1 MEGSPST
8 DADLRDVFKLL
19 YADDDWAL
27 TSDSELEDSDHL
39 SNTDGID
46 IELTDNEEQLPI
58 RIYSARITK
67 KRLFSALDSLFS
79 QSYES
84 TTKRQRIYNPPA
96 PSVPSLI
103 LSTQPIPV
111 LPLPKTYAPFSALSL
126 LSRLL
131 TFQPYTYF
139 PQYPPGL
146 SPVRAATK
154 GWVNEGRE
162 GLKCEVCGE
171 KWGLGGLQDV
181 RNEEMRSKLGE
192 KLAKGF
198 EERHKK
204 NCAWRICASPENLYE
219 QLRHLIHPPITSSLA
234 PLASHLS
241 LECLTLTSLRFLSP
255 LNSVQVER
263 LANLFKPSLMSSI
276 SSATIDVA
284 SQLALFGW
292 FPYHP
297 NNPAIQISL
306 DTPPSRTEIVCC
318 RICHRRIGLWNFSN
332 EKDGVKQFDV
342 LNEHLVWCPIR
353 IQDGEKE
360 WWSVSG
366 LLGGQSTQ
374 VKRIEEGDIKDLVK
388 ISERMEKRSWRRS

>member
-46 IELTDNEEQLPI
+46 IELADNEEQLPI

-204 NCAWRICASPENLYE
+204 NCAWRICASPGASL
-219 QLRHLIHPPITSSLA
+219 HLLSS
-234 PLASHLS
+234 SHLTYALQKICMNNCVIS
-241 LECLTLTSLRFLSP
+241 FTHPSP
-255 LNSVQVER
+255 P
-263 LANLFKPSLMSSI
+263 PSLLSRLI
-276 SSATIDVA
+276 S
-284 SQLALFGW
+284 
-292 FPYHP
+292 H
-297 NNPAIQISL
+297 
-306 DTPPSRTEIVCC
+306 
-318 RICHRRIGLWNFSN
+318 
-332 EKDGVKQFDV
+332 
-342 LNEHLVWCPIR
+342 
-353 IQDGEKE
+353 
-360 WWSVSG
+360 
-366 LLGGQSTQ
+366 
-374 VKRIEEGDIKDLVK
+374 
-388 ISERMEKRSWRRS
+388 